1 MSKNSGNS
9 STGMGQA
16 DVLLIVFIV
25 LKLCGVID
33 WSWWWVLSPL
43 WISLAIV
50 ILIQGCYSLWGDGD
64 DL

>member
-9 STGMGQA
+9 STGQGQA
-16 DVLLIVFIV
+16 DILLVMFIV

-50 ILIQGCYSLWGDGD
+50 ILICGCYSIWEK
-64 DL
+64 

>member
-1 MSKNSGNS
+1 MSKNSGNAS
-9 STGMGQA
+9 AGMTQG

-43 WISLAIV
+43 WISLGIV
-50 ILIQGCYSLWGDGD
+50 ILIQGCYSLWGDND
-64 DL
+64 

>member
-1 MSKNSGNS
+1 MSKNNGNA
-9 STGMGQA
+9 STGQGYA
-16 DVLLIVFIV
+16 DILLIVFIV

-43 WISLAIV
+43 WISLGIV
-50 ILIQGCYSLWGDGD
+50 ILIQGCYSLWGDN